1 MRRNENSFVLDGSG
15 GQCIVSVGLTQNEDS
30 SNTVEFSSFA
40 YFESEDFADK
50 HPELFDSYETVIDTI
65 DQTVNGFEK
74 TYPGQ
79 KAIKCSI
86 DSFSETVMAITF
98 YGEGTLPDG
107 TQEEVNKKMDFV
119 FASVGQPE

>member
-50 HPELFDSYETVIDTI
+50 HPELFDSYETAIDTI

-74 TYPGQ
+74 RIP
-79 KAIKCSI
+79 A
-86 DSFSETVMAITF
+86 
-98 YGEGTLPDG
+98 
-107 TQEEVNKKMDFV
+107 KK
-119 FASVGQPE
+119 Q